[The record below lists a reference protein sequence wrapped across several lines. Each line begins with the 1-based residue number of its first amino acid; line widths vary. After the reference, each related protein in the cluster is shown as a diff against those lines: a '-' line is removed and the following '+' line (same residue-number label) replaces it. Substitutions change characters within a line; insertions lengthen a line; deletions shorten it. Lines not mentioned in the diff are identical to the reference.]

1 MWPKMLLELIP
12 HFARLMPVADKYLNS
27 RSESDKAHEA
37 ALGDLAAEVRGGL
50 VLATEENAGLR
61 RQLQEQSA
69 QVAELA
75 VDATRARIVAENVEA
90 RIEKL
95 GKTVG
100 IAVTLLW
107 GTVALLVV
115 VAVLAVTIIVKL
127 RAD

>member
-1 MWPKMLLELIP
+1 MLLELLP

-37 ALGDLAAEVRGGL
+37 ALGALATEVRGGL
-50 VLATEENAGLR
+50 AQVTEEHAGLR

-75 VDATRARIVAENVEA
+75 VDATRARMVVENVEP

-95 GKTVG
+95 EKTVG
-100 IAVTLLW
+100 MAVTLLW
-107 GTVALLVV
+107 GTVALLVG
-115 VAVLAVTIIVKL
+115 VAVLVVVILVKL
-127 RAD
+127 RAH